1 MSAALFGS
9 SWTDRIIG
17 RVWPSWATI
26 KKEINQSGRG
36 GVGGGAAVP
45 LLLLLLLLLDI
56 YSPRLYVAKP
66 EAAAAV
72 GDSGEHC

>member
-26 KKEINQSGRG
+26 KREINQSGRG
-36 GVGGGAAVP
+36 GVGGDGGVAVP
-45 LLLLLLLLLDI
+45 LPLLLDI
-56 YSPRLYVAKP
+56 YLPRLYVAEH
-66 EAAAAV
+66 EAAAAA